1 MILVYLKKQIKEN
14 KQKKRLTLYKYDFSG
29 YSKERLF

>member
-1 MILVYLKKQIKEN
+1 MTLNNLKKQTKDN
-14 KQKKRLTLYKYDFSG
+14 KQKKQLRLYKYDFSG